1 MKDPRTGGS
10 DGRRRGS
17 KNAFKGSAESER
29 AKAAVGRAAQ
39 RWSFR
44 RVLTVYAACCLVRLL
59 HTAVVRS
66 YFDPDEFWQTL
77 EPAYCLAFGKDRRT
91 AESDASYTDC
101 PGFTWEWKRRYHN
114 STASSLLV
122 HNTTNSKPPLISS
135 LFANYVE
142 PSLWGPVRSHLP
154 ILPTY
159 LLYRLLRY
167 LEWDTSYAVS
177 RGPML
182 LNAVLVAAPV
192 DVAVGYAASH
202 LYSSQPHV
210 AFWCLLA
217 SLLSW
222 FNGYSLVRT
231 FSNSQE
237 TALLAIA
244 VALVAPELLLPS
256 SYSSIQGPRSRN
268 HHRRRACWAFY
279 LGGLSTAIRFTALAA
294 FVPMGLL
301 LAHQSAS
308 SPCQQDPAQK
318 NITARPRWFAT
329 FATYLLWPCAAFGL
343 AGIATS
349 VVLDRIMYGFWTVP
363 FLGLIHFN
371 VVLNYASLYGSH
383 PWHWYFSAGL
393 PAVAGLLLV
402 PLLSMLLFKPGVVVG
417 STSPRAGVRN
427 LWCILISYVAI
438 MSFNGHKEFRYIH
451 PVLPLVCLLT
461 GPSLR
466 SWAVGKES
474 AAASP
479 SPRRNQVRKV
489 LVVAL
494 FGIANLVPVLYLG
507 LFHQSGP
514 VSVNR
519 RIVEVARE
527 AAAASPSSSTKPAR
541 FTVYY
546 WTGEC
551 HSTPLHSHLHQP
563 RHPQIEF
570 DTWSLDCSPACR
582 AELNNPIACET
593 KWFQHD
599 PAQFVMDALCRNEVE
614 KNATSLAHGTD
625 LNECRPAPDFV
636 VTFSSYVRAL
646 DPVLRDRLGMLVVGR
661 YPFHLRGAALSS
673 RKGGI
678 DHSHCRELG
687 DGDMCNDIRASNEN
701 DDDVVVANART
712 GRSRRRVFE
721 DAMGWTL
728 DVDSDDVVLYS
739 LVRPARPL
747 GASGASLEDD
757 EAAASAP
764 AIPTG
769 EL

>member
-1 MKDPRTGGS
+1 
-10 DGRRRGS
+10 
-17 KNAFKGSAESER
+17 
-29 AKAAVGRAAQ
+29 
-39 RWSFR
+39 
-44 RVLTVYAACCLVRLL
+44 VYAVCCLLRLL
-59 HTAVVRS
+59 NTSVIRS

-77 EPAYCLAFGKDRRT
+77 EPAYCLAFGNEGS
-91 AESDASYTDC
+91 AERDASYLNC
-101 PGFTWEWKRRYHN
+101 AGFTWEWKRRYHN
-114 STASSLLV
+114 STTTASDLVVNSTNNTEASLP
-122 HNTTNSKPPLISS
+122 SR
-135 LFANYVE
+135 LFASYVE

-159 LLYRLLRY
+159 LLYRLVRY
-167 LEWDTSYAVS
+167 VEWDTSWAVS

-182 LNAVLVAAPV
+182 LHAVLVAAPV
-192 DVAVGYAASH
+192 DTAVGYAASL
-202 LYSSQPHV
+202 LYESNL
-210 AFWCLLA
+210 ADWCLLA

-237 TALLAIA
+237 TALLSVAL
-244 VALVAPELLLPS
+244 ALVAPELLLS
-256 SYSSIQGPRSRN
+256 SSSSSFRGTKSRN
-268 HHRRRACWAFY
+268 HRRRRRAFVAFY

-301 LAHQSAS
+301 LANQFAS
-308 SPCQQDPAQK
+308 SQQQQSPAQK
-318 NITARPRWFAT
+318 HTSRLRRIRSFAS
-329 FATYLLWPCAAFGL
+329 YLLWPCAAFGV

-349 VVLDRIMYGFWTVP
+349 VVLDRVMYGFWTVP

-402 PLLSMLLFKPGVVVG
+402 PLLGMLLFKPGVVVG
-417 STSPRAGVRN
+417 SQSPAGVRN

-461 GPSLR
+461 GPALR
-466 SWAVGKES
+466 GWAAGRES
-474 AAASP
+474 AAASTT
-479 SPRRNQVRKV
+479 PRRNQLRKV

-494 FGIANLVPVLYLG
+494 FGFANLVPVLYLG

-519 RIVEVARE
+519 KILEVARE
-527 AAAASPSSSTKPAR
+527 AATASSSASASPQTAR

-563 RHPQIEF
+563 RHPHIEF
-570 DTWSLDCSPACR
+570 DTWSLDCSPTCR
-582 AELNNPIACET
+582 ADLHNPIACET
-593 KWFQHD
+593 KRFQHD
-599 PAQFVMDALCRNEVE
+599 PVQFANDALCRTEAE
-614 KNATSLAHGTD
+614 KNETYLTD
-625 LNECRPAPDFV
+625 ISGSTKCRPVPDFV
-636 VTFSSYVRAL
+636 VTFSSYVQAL
-646 DPVLRDRLGMLVVGR
+646 DPVLRGQLGMRIIGR

-673 RKGGI
+673 RKGES
-678 DHSHCRELG
+678 DPSHCWELG
-687 DGDMCNDIRASNEN
+687 NGDMCKYIGKRDIDAA
-701 DDDVVVANART
+701 VVNART
-712 GRSRRRVFE
+712 DNRGRRQVLR

-728 DVDSDDVVLYS
+728 DVESDDVVLYS
-739 LVRPARPL
+739 LIVRPARPL
-747 GASGASLEDD
+747 GASGAALKDD
-757 EAAASAP
+757 EAAASVP
-764 AIPTG
+764 ALSNG